1 VQEAEEAIHRGKLA
15 AALLYTKEEHMATA
29 RQILAN
35 RRNAA
40 LSRGPQT
47 TVGKARSKLNALR
60 HGLAAQLTSTRSA
73 EVEALAQAL
82 CAQFRNAS
90 PADARE
96 LAQAQIDILRV
107 RQVRVD
113 ILERSTSPIFAGE
126 FAPHGTITRT
136 VSALNRLDRYERR
149 ALSRRNN
156 IIRLLA

>member
-1 VQEAEEAIHRGKLA
+1 
-15 AALLYTKEEHMATA
+15 MATA

-113 ILERSTSPIFAGE
+113 ILERSTSPILGGE
-126 FAPHGTITRT
+126 PHGTITRT

-156 IIRLLA
+156 IIRLLAQDV